1 MKKDLSKMNKKLL
14 AAAAIAAAA
23 VIPGLDQRLAVRRY
37 TIKTHKLKRCARLV
51 LLSDLH
57 GCRYGRKSETLTNF
71 VKLASPDAVLMAG
84 DMFDDR
90 MPEKNTLSL
99 FDAIGEKY
107 RCFYVMG
114 NHEIWSNKSAEMA
127 AKASSRGITVLN
139 GEKKSFDCGGIIDV
153 CGVTDPYASM
163 YKETLSDITGG
174 GSKGTPEQ
182 IGELSSSLVPEHFNL
197 LLTHRPE
204 LVHLYS
210 GAGFDLVTAGHA
222 HGGQWRIPLLV
233 NGFYAPGQGSFPAYA
248 GGKYTLDDGTTRMIV
263 SRGLARESTPIPRFY
278 NRPEFV
284 MIEITPL

>member
-139 GEKKSFDCGGIIDV
+139 GEKKSFNCGGIIDV
-153 CGVTDPYASM
+153 CGVTDPFGKICQGHKQNFFDKFISFLF
-163 YKETLSDITGG
+163 LS
-174 GSKGTPEQ
+174 
-182 IGELSSSLVPEHFNL
+182 
-197 LLTHRPE
+197 
-204 LVHLYS
+204 
-210 GAGFDLVTAGHA
+210 
-222 HGGQWRIPLLV
+222 
-233 NGFYAPGQGSFPAYA
+233 
-248 GGKYTLDDGTTRMIV
+248 
-263 SRGLARESTPIPRFY
+263 
-278 NRPEFV
+278 
-284 MIEITPL
+284 